1 MMENPSGLQPR
12 EILEKIQADELP
24 REFLAL
30 VARGF
35 LPIEQEDL
43 IAMLAVLSTRD
54 DAEIAASARQS
65 LDEIPRSGMLAF
77 ARDEGS
83 PAAGLDALLL
93 HSDDA
98 EILGALVRNRSA
110 TNGAVVGLA
119 KKAPPKLQEVI
130 VTNQRR
136 IIEDPT
142 ILDALLENPE
152 LTSDVRR
159 RVHEAREEFF
169 DKAAS
174 REARRAEQAAAE
186 EAEALSAEEAEA
198 LSDLLEKAAESDEE
212 EEEKPVV
219 PEDVPEEEKSIWVR
233 ILNMPVSDRVKL
245 AFRGGRTE
253 RSILI
258 KDRNKLVCS
267 AVIRSPRLTETEV
280 ESFATMRNIEGDVL
294 RQIGV
299 HREWTRKYP
308 IVLSLVRNPKAP
320 IGVVLPLINRL
331 NLRDLKN
338 LSQDRGVPEAVRS
351 SARRLF
357 VNRSKH

>member
-1 MMENPSGLQPR
+1 MMENPAGLEPR
-12 EILEKIQADELP
+12 ELLEKIQADEVP

-35 LPIEQEDL
+35 LPIPQEDL
-43 IAMLAVLSTRD
+43 IAILAVLTTRD
-54 DAEIAASARQS
+54 DPEIAESARQS
-65 LDEIPRSGMLAF
+65 LDDIPRSGRLAF
-77 ARDEGS
+77 AKDESS
-83 PAAGLDALLL
+83 PSSGLDAFLL
-93 HSDDA
+93 HSDDL
-98 EILGALVRNRSA
+98 EILGALVRNRST
-110 TNGAVVGLA
+110 TNKAVVELA

-136 IIEDPT
+136 IIEESA
-142 ILDALLENPE
+142 ILEALLENPD
-152 LTSDVRR
+152 LSSDVRR

-174 REARRAEQAAAE
+174 REARKAAIQAAVE
-186 EAEALSAEEAEA
+186 EELSAEEAEA
-198 LSDLLEKAAESDEE
+198 LSDLLEKSADAEDEAE
-212 EEEKPVV
+212 QSEREV

-280 ESFATMRNIEGDVL
+280 ESIATMRNIEADVL
-294 RQIGV
+294 RQIGMN
-299 HREWTRKYP
+299 REWMRKYP

-331 NLRDLKN
+331 NLRDLKS
-338 LSQDRGVPEAVRS
+338 LSQDRGIPEAVRT